1 MLDHA
6 RLDPHGARIHMVK
19 GKRKTLPKNFEDL
32 LGDGDPEAIKAVF
45 EACDVNAYGG
55 VFKQTALAFNDLP
68 DALVRWLVERG
79 ADIGAP
85 DSYGETPLHARAGH
99 WQGRIE
105 VLLELGADVHGV
117 DSRGDTPLHKAAGVR
132 NARNVRLLLAHG
144 ARIEAVNKAGL
155 TPLEHALQRCRNSD
169 IEGMADVAEVLLQA
183 QPRAP
188 DTRPFAARL
197 FGRAAPTDPLISP
210 TMRESVQRIGTDFEF
225 HRSGFNPDSVD
236 ATSAAL
242 DRLYVL
248 FGVAP
253 VPRRSMHD
261 GKAPIVAKAASWQE
275 RHQELW
281 ELLVP
286 SSGAAMTVQGEVIR
300 ISGRIAAELDGNGG
314 VNWDGQF
321 AQMADALLL
330 HLGSGNALPAPE
342 RDEAAAIIGEVKRKY
357 GDTRRLCELAVAWV
371 ALNPSPIALPRP
383 AYKR

>member
-1 MLDHA
+1 MS
-6 RLDPHGARIHMVK
+6 K
-19 GKRKTLPKNFEDL
+19 GKRKTLPKNFEEL
-32 LGDGDPEAIKAVF
+32 LRDGDPETIKAVF
-45 EACDVNAYGG
+45 ETCDVNAYAGSS
-55 VFKQTALAFNDLP
+55 KRTALAFNELS

-79 ADIGAP
+79 ADIAAP

-105 VLLELGADVHGV
+105 VLLELGAGVHGV
-117 DSRGDTPLHKAAGVR
+117 DSRGDTPLHKAARV
-132 NARNVRLLLAHG
+132 RNVRNVQVLLAHG
-144 ARIEAVNKAGL
+144 ARIDAVNKAGL
-155 TPLEHALQRCRNSD
+155 TPLEHALQHCRNPD
-169 IEGMADVAEVLLQA
+169 IEGMADVAEVVLQA
-183 QPRAP
+183 QPQAP
-188 DTRPFAARL
+188 DTRSFAARL
-197 FGRAAPTDPLISP
+197 FGRAAPTAPWISP
-210 TMRESVQRIGTDFEF
+210 AMRESVHRIGTDFEF

-242 DRLYVL
+242 DRLYAL

-300 ISGRIAAELDGNGG
+300 ISGRIAAELDHNGG
-314 VNWDGQF
+314 ANWDGQF

-330 HLGSGNALPAPE
+330 HLGSGTALPDSE
-342 RDEAAAIIGEVKRKY
+342 RGEAAAIIGEVKQKY
-357 GDTRRLCELAVAWV
+357 GDTHRICELAVAWV
-371 ALNPSPIALPRP
+371 ALNPVPIALPRP